1 MIIGIGNDLCDI
13 RRISKVLG
21 RHGQRFKDRIFTA
34 GEQNYCDA
42 RRDPSASYAK
52 RWAAKEALA
61 KALSTE
67 STGDLTW
74 RDVEV
79 TNGSSGKPALTL
91 RGAALARLVDMTPK
105 GSAAS
110 IHLSLSDEP
119 PYAQAF
125 VIIEALPE
133 IEHLS

>member
-13 RRISKVLG
+13 RRISKTLG
-21 RHGQRFKDRIFTA
+21 RHGARFKDRIFTKS
-34 GEQNYCDA
+34 EQAYCDA
-42 RRDPSASYAK
+42 RKDPASSYAK

-61 KALSTE
+61 KALSTA
-67 STGDLTW
+67 TTPDLKW

-79 TNGSSGKPALTL
+79 TNGKSGKPAIVLH
-91 RGAALARLVDMTPK
+91 GKALARLNEMTPK
-105 GSAAS
+105 GAKAH

-125 VIIEALPE
+125 VIIEAL
-133 IEHLS
+133 S